1 MFVVVFKAFHGF
13 GGEPTIFVRGV
24 GVFDVHEV
32 CNVSE
37 FDTCVF
43 VFISR
48 LGVCVDKRRFEA
60 EVCVVNEVV
69 VEFDLAPGRVPIV
82 GEDIAH
88 VCFSF
93 YCHVFEYNGLC

>member
-1 MFVVVFKAFHGF
+1 MFVVVFKVFHGF
-13 GGEPTIFVRGV
+13 RREPSFFVCV
-24 GVFDVHEV
+24 MLSLDVCEV
-32 CNVSE
+32 CDVTELN
-37 FDTCVF
+37 TCVF